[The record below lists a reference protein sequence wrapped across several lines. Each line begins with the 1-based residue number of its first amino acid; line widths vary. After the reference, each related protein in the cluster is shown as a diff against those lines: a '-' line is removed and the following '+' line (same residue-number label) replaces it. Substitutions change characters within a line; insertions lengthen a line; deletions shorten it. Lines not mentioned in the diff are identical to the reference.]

1 MNLYIII
8 PIIIFSLYMLYIYT
22 YNSNNYK
29 RHKNADSL
37 YAHFSMIDK
46 YNYILYPKLLF
57 ASPTY
62 ITLKAGES
70 LYIPRKWWHWVKT
83 AEKTFAINYWFN
95 NNSIMTP
102 FKFNNDMKIDINI
115 LNNINVSIWDSK
127 TNELAY
133 NTTFNK
139 FYNSGEDYKYLIT
152 LLNFDIGYS
161 NIHIK
166 NILKPHIKFPDN
178 INISTNNFGYNIWV
192 SSGKHDTGLHYDD
205 EDGILTVIEG
215 TKDIILFPPS
225 DIKYLYPYK
234 VSYEWYNNIAYDFRY
249 NSYTNN
255 GIIKSKSSSQLLYE
269 TAKDNVKVL
278 ANISKLYKKH
288 KQLVWGFKKNNDIYR
303 WEFYKYTLDKNPAI
317 TSWDIIND
325 SYNIGDTEHYYYNNN
340 NIVKL
345 PFWGHGKYKQH
356 DIIYDESKIF
366 VIDSYESFS
375 YNYDNYMTKLGYND
389 IKDDFRDIILNK
401 YKCYEICYE
410 ICIHNKK
417 QNQIF
422 VQYLGISNSD
432 FITFLTENN
441 YMKNIIDFVDNDY
454 IINNEITIV
463 YDIKSK
469 EIVRSGFYGI
479 IT

>member
-1 MNLYIII
+1 MYLFIV
-8 PIIIFSLYMLYIYT
+8 IFSLYLLYIYT
-22 YNSNNYK
+22 YNSTNHK
-29 RHKNADSL
+29 RHKDADSL

-46 YNYILYPKLLF
+46 YNYLLYPKLLF

-83 AEKTFAINYWFN
+83 SEKTFAINYWFN
-95 NNSIMTP
+95 NTNNMNP
-102 FKFNNDMKIDINI
+102 FKFNYDMNIDINI
-115 LNNINVSIWDSK
+115 LNNVNVSIWDSK

-161 NIHIK
+161 NIKIK
-166 NILKPHIKFPDN
+166 EVMKPYIKFPDN
-178 INISTNNFGYNIWV
+178 ININTNNFGYNIWV

-234 VSYEWYNNIAYDFRY
+234 VSYEWYSNIAYDFRY

-317 TSWDIIND
+317 TSWDIMND

-345 PFWGHGKYKQH
+345 PFWGHGKYKQN

-366 VIDSYESFS
+366 VIDSYESFL

-389 IKDDFRDIILNK
+389 IKDDFKDIILNK
-401 YKCYEICYE
+401 YICYEICYE

-417 QNQIF
+417 HNQIF
-422 VQYLGISNSD
+422 VQYLGISNKD
-432 FITFLTENN
+432 FIIFLTENN
-441 YMKNIIDFVDNDY
+441 YPKNIIDFVDSDY